1 MNRLFDIGYWGR
13 ALTQPIVWLG
23 LAVDLLPVFGVIAW
37 GWNAVPLVMLYW
49 MENIVAGAMTIPRIV
64 ISGASF
70 GALGL
75 LLGVVMSAFF
85 VFHYGLF
92 CMVHGTF
99 LMGFATF
106 SSGPQALST
115 MPFMDLSGMF
125 QYALS
130 TGLHVDWM
138 LYAIIGFQV
147 VIFIWEFLIKG
158 EWKNSN
164 PMAEMFAP
172 YGRIIVLH
180 FGLFVGAGALIVL
193 GQPMVGV
200 LALIVFR
207 AIWGVI
213 TNAGRAGVPLGFE
226 GQWNSTVKQI
236 SNREYFEKAMRGE
249 KVDDPNQP

>member
-1 MNRLFDIGYWGR
+1 MNRLFDLAYWGR
-13 ALTQPIVWLG
+13 ALTHPIVWLG
-23 LAVDLLPVFGVIAW
+23 LAIDLLPIYGVIAW

-49 MENIVAGAMTIPRIV
+49 IENIVAGAMTIPRIV
-64 ISGASF
+64 ISGASYGGF
-70 GALGL
+70 GVLAGLG
-75 LLGVVMSAFF
+75 MSAFF

-99 LMGFATF
+99 LMGFAAF

-115 MPFMDLSGMF
+115 MPFMDLAGMF
-125 QYALS
+125 QFSLA

-147 VIFIWEFLIKG
+147 IVFLWEFIIKG

-172 YGRIIVLH
+172 YSRIIVLH

-193 GQPMVGV
+193 GQPMIGV

-207 AIWGVI
+207 AIWGII

-226 GQWNSTVKQI
+226 SKWNEAVTKM

-249 KVDDPNQP
+249 TVEDPNER